1 MFELKVQYLSEE
13 NFALR
18 RQVVGLKG
26 VLSVGSEE
34 NEQSLLYQLR
44 EANERLELRLQGVQD
59 EGRCC

>member
-1 MFELKVQYLSEE
+1 M
-13 NFALR
+13 
-18 RQVVGLKG
+18 GLKG

-59 EGRCC
+59 EVRCC